1 MEGVRLLELVRLDV
15 MVRDAV
21 VVIVFVGVD

>member
-1 MEGVRLLELVRLDV
+1 VEGVRLLELVRLDV